1 MPSVQSAADGWK
13 ALYPEMTAFID
24 SADVAR
30 NVVNARGA
38 ADVITDFNAR
48 LEGLRSG
55 DPAAIL
61 GSVQTNLQAVLDENA
76 S

>member
-1 MPSVQSAADGWK
+1 
-13 ALYPEMTAFID
+13 MTAFID
-24 SADVAR
+24 SADFAQ

-38 ADVITDFNAR
+38 ADVITDFNSQ
-48 LEGLRSG
+48 LLTLKTG